1 MQGKE
6 ALFLKEHSMNL
17 VFSNDQYQV
26 VEYPELEAFELVN
39 TRRGTGVY
47 IDGEVARVFRSSMEG
62 LFTKEPPSEEDVE
75 GVIGNFDALM
85 TQRLVYH

>member
-1 MQGKE
+1 
-6 ALFLKEHSMNL
+6 MNL

-39 TRRGTGVY
+39 TRRGIGVY

-62 LFTKEPPSEEDVE
+62 LFAQNPTEEDVE
-75 GVIGNFDALM
+75 GIIGNFDALM
-85 TQRLVYH
+85 TQRLTYH

>member
-1 MQGKE
+1 
-6 ALFLKEHSMNL
+6 MNL

-39 TRRGTGVY
+39 TRRGTGVF

-62 LFTKEPPSEEDVE
+62 LFGQNPTEEDVQGIIE
-75 GVIGNFDALM
+75 NFDALM
-85 TQRLVYH
+85 TQRLTYH